1 MNTGDT
7 AFMFLSTVLV
17 MLMTPGLAFFYGGM
31 VKEKNV
37 LSTMMHSYCCIA
49 IVSLQWV
56 LVGYSL
62 AFGPDISH
70 FIGNLDWTFLN
81 HVGFKPFTA
90 YAPTIPHNLFMMFQ
104 LMFAIITPA
113 LISGSFAERIKFPA
127 FIAFVLLWTT
137 LVYDPVAHWV
147 WGVNGWLKNLG
158 ALDFAGGTVVH
169 ISSGVSALVAAIYI
183 GKRKVTKTSP
193 NQLPL
198 TILGAGLLWFGWF
211 GFNAGS
217 ALGLNDVTMT
227 AFITTN
233 TSAAAAAI
241 AWMAC
246 EWIVAKKPTVLG
258 TVTGA
263 VVGLVA
269 ITPAAGFVTVPS
281 SIIIG
286 AIGSIICYFAVTYLK
301 PKFKYDDALDAFGC
315 HGIGGTWGS
324 IATGIFATKAVN
336 SSGAN
341 GLLYGNASLFGIQI
355 IATVATYAFSIV
367 MTLIILK
374 IVDSI
379 FKIRANDDEEEFGLD
394 ITIHGEKGYHIS

>member
-70 FIGNLDWTFLN
+70 FIGNLDWAFLN
-81 HVGFKPFTA
+81 HVGFKPFAA

-147 WGVNGWLKNLG
+147 WGTNGWLKNLG

-355 IATVATYAFSIV
+355 IATVATYIFSIV

>member
-341 GLLYGNASLFGIQI
+341 GLLYGNTSLFGIQI

>member
-233 TSAAAAAI
+233 TSAAAAVI

-341 GLLYGNASLFGIQI
+341 GLIYGNASLFGIQI